1 MIRDWISLSRKWAA
15 QYGQIIVWATLIFF
29 AFDLLYWRIIRGYT
43 PPVSYV
49 PWPPAPDW
57 VETMYAGRWAL
68 RVLEA
73 AGGVTLLYLEVI
85 DQSLSRWVRARLE
98 SRTQTACWII
108 GAGLL
113 LGSYLIQPGHFA
125 PGDATAHIGTPWA
138 LRQSMIDGQWFVFW
152 TNYAYLGNPFTQ
164 FYSPAY
170 YYLVAITSFLI
181 RDFNVSAEVVLLIAH
196 GLSALAMYLYVRQLT
211 GSRVAGAVAAVTWS
225 ATFYRYHLAM
235 ILGKLPTALFV
246 SLWPLQFYL
255 IEKLIAARDG
265 ERKFWAGLALTIGAM
280 FWTHMLYGGW
290 MILLGCFYTLCRLAI
305 PWQPKR
311 FKESFMRL
319 LLITMAH
326 GVGAMTALYYLIP
339 SFTEKQAV
347 NGGPLG
353 AGFGLPTISLAHV
366 MIFKESYLSD
376 WFGGFVGN
384 TIIAFAI
391 EAILLILILRYS
403 VALALLIQFALVSL
417 LTFLPYYAPTV
428 FDSLFAAIP
437 FGNIVYSAK
446 TPGLYLIVLI
456 GPASALAGVSVHLL
470 VEAKQRWLEARSHTS
485 SFWESIYHN
494 LPAERIGLTVS
505 LILLLEL
512 VPLSL
517 WVNIKYPD
525 YYSGVDLGRA
535 PILKYLAE
543 QKDKRD
549 RVVDANT
556 GGMNNWYYLAMM
568 TEHPGLIGHTP
579 DGPKEIHSRIF
590 NLTELLEK
598 QVPSGTLSQEV
609 IHLLDQFDIGYV
621 ITSASVKQL
630 NNFDRVMQ
638 TEIAALW
645 HVRDHAPITATKT
658 LRENN
663 RLPVE
668 DSHENI
674 RSTILEYTFDSYRAQ
689 LNFSLPQRAFVQ
701 LAYSAYPYQKVIL
714 DGQPIQVTPTAL
726 GLIGFWAEGGTHAV
740 TVTPELSPLRQWT
753 LAVSA
758 ITTILLIVMIVLPI
772 RRTK

>member
-1 MIRDWISLSRKWAA
+1 MIKSLFESSKKCAT

-57 VETMYAGRWAL
+57 VETLYAARWAL
-68 RVLEA
+68 RALEV
-73 AGGVTLLYLEVI
+73 AGGVTLIYLEVI
-85 DQSLSRWVRARLE
+85 DQSLSRWLRKMLE

-138 LRQSMIDGQWFVFW
+138 IRQSMIDGQWFVFW

-181 RDFNVSAEVVLLIAH
+181 RDFNISAEVVLLTAH

-211 GSRVAGAVAAVTWS
+211 GSRVAGAVAAITWS
-225 ATFYRYHLAM
+225 ATFYRYHLAV
-235 ILGKLPTALFV
+235 ILGKLPTALFI

-255 IEKLIAARDG
+255 IEKLIATQDG
-265 ERKFWAGLALTIGAM
+265 KRKFWAGLALTIGAM
-280 FWTHMLYGGW
+280 IWTHMLYGGW
-290 MILLGCFYTLCRLAI
+290 MILLGCFYALCRLII

-311 FKESFMRL
+311 FKESFMRVL
-319 LLITMAH
+319 VIITAH
-326 GVGAMTALYYLIP
+326 GAGAVTGLYYLIP
-339 SFTEKQAV
+339 SFAERQAV
-347 NGGPLG
+347 VGGPLG
-353 AGFGLPTISLAHV
+353 AGFGLPTIRLANM
-366 MIFKESYLSD
+366 MIFKESYLTD

-391 EAILLILILRYS
+391 EAIILILILRYS
-403 VALALLIQFALVSL
+403 NALALSIQFILVSL
-417 LTFLPYYAPTV
+417 LVFSPYYAPAI
-428 FDSLFAAIP
+428 FDSIFAALP
-437 FGNIVYSAK
+437 LGNLVYSAK
-446 TPGLYLIVLI
+446 TPGFYLIALI
-456 GPASALAGVSVHLL
+456 GPASSLVGVSVQLL
-470 VEAKQRWLEARSHTS
+470 IEAKQHYLEARSHIS
-485 SFWESIYHN
+485 SFWESIYNN
-494 LPAERIGLTVS
+494 LSPERIGMTVA
-505 LILLLEL
+505 LMILFEL

-535 PILKYLAE
+535 PIFKYLAE

-579 DGPKEIHSRIF
+579 DGPKEIHSRMF
-590 NLTELLEK
+590 NLTDLLEK
-598 QVPSGTLSQEV
+598 QAPSGTLSQEM
-609 IHLLDQFDIGYV
+609 IHLLEQYDIGYV
-621 ITSASVKQL
+621 ITGASVKQL
-630 NNFDRVMQ
+630 NNFEKVMQ
-638 TEIAALW
+638 TETATLW
-645 HVRDHAPITATKT
+645 RVRDHAPIAATKT

-668 DSHENI
+668 DSNENI
-674 RSTILEYTFDSYRAQ
+674 QLKILDYTFNSNHVQ

-701 LAYSAYPYQKVIL
+701 LAYSAYPYQKVVL
-714 DGQPIQVTPTAL
+714 DGQTIQVTPTTL
-726 GLIGFWAEGGTHAV
+726 GLIGFWAEGGTH
-740 TVTPELSPLRQWT
+740 TV
-753 LAVSA
+753 
-758 ITTILLIVMIVLPI
+758 
-772 RRTK
+772 

>member
-1 MIRDWISLSRKWAA
+1 MTVTLKKWAT

-57 VETMYAGRWAL
+57 VETLYAARWAL

-73 AGGVTLLYLEVI
+73 AGGITLLYMEVI
-85 DQSLSRWVRARLE
+85 DHSLSRWVRSTLE
-98 SRTQTACWII
+98 SRTQTAFWII

-113 LGSYLIQPGHFA
+113 LGSYLIQPGHIA

-138 LRQSMIDGQWFVFW
+138 VRQSMIDGQWFVFW

-164 FYSPAY
+164 FYSPLY
-170 YYLVAITSFLI
+170 YYLVAVTSFLI
-181 RDFNVSAEVVLLIAH
+181 RDFNISAEVVLWIAH
-196 GLSALAMYLYVRQLT
+196 GLSALGMYLYVRQLT
-211 GSRVAGAVAAVTWS
+211 GSRVAGAVAAITWS
-225 ATFYRYHLAM
+225 ATFYRYHLAV

-265 ERKFWAGLALTIGAM
+265 KRKIWAGLALTIGVM
-280 FWTHMLYGGW
+280 IWTHMLYGGW
-290 MILLGCFYTLCRLAI
+290 MILLGSFYTLCRLAI
-305 PWQPKR
+305 PWQPER
-311 FKESFMRL
+311 LKESFTRA
-319 LLITMAH
+319 LLIIMAH
-326 GVGAMTALYYLIP
+326 GAGAVTGLYYLIP
-339 SFTEKQAV
+339 SLTERQAV

-353 AGFGLPTISLAHV
+353 AGFGLPTISLVHM

-391 EAILLILILRYS
+391 AAIILIILLRYS
-403 VALALLIQFALVSL
+403 AALALLIQFVLVSL
-417 LTFLPYYAPTV
+417 LTFSPYYAPAI
-428 FDSLFAAIP
+428 FDSLFAALP
-437 FGNIVYSAK
+437 LGNIVYSAK
-446 TPGLYLIVLI
+446 SPGLYLIVLV
-456 GPASALAGVSVHLL
+456 GPASALVGVSVHLL
-470 VEAKQRWLEARSHTS
+470 IEAKQRWLEAQSFIS
-485 SFWESIYHN
+485 SFWESIYRN
-494 LPAERIGLTVS
+494 LSSERVGLIVV
-505 LILLLEL
+505 LVILFEL

-549 RVVDANT
+549 RVVDVNT
-556 GGMNNWYYLAMM
+556 GGMNNWYYLTMM
-568 TEHPGLIGHTP
+568 TGYPGLIGHTP
-579 DGPKEIHSRIF
+579 DGPREIHSHIF
-590 NLTELLEK
+590 NLTDLLEK
-598 QVPSGTLSQEV
+598 QSLRGTLSQEV
-609 IHLLDQFDIGYV
+609 IHLLNQFDIGYV
-621 ITSASVKQL
+621 ITGATVKQL
-630 NNFDRVMQ
+630 NDFDRVMQ
-638 TEIAALW
+638 TEVAALW
-645 HVRDHAPITATKT
+645 RVRDHAPLAATKT

-668 DSHENI
+668 DSNENI
-674 RSTILEYTFDSYRAQ
+674 QLKILDYTFNSNRVQ

-714 DGQPIQVTPTAL
+714 DGQTIPVTPTAL

-740 TVTPELSPLRQWT
+740 TVTPQLSPLRQWT

-758 ITTILLIVMIVLPI
+758 ITAILLIVMIVLPI
-772 RRTK
+772 RRAK